1 MDEKI
6 REAIMRE
13 LTVPLW
19 PTAGRA
25 LGLGRSA
32 TYDAAKR
39 GDIPTLSLSR
49 RPRCARCS
57 ASRHHRPTAPPKQ
70 NAALSGR
77 RLHFGAGR

>member
-32 TYDAAKR
+32 TYDAARR
-39 GDIPTLSLSR
+39 GDIPTLDVGHKK
-49 RPRCARCS
+49 PV
-57 ASRHHRPTAPPKQ
+57 PTAPLRKMLGIESSPSDS
-70 NAALSGR
+70 AT
-77 RLHFGAGR
+77 